1 MIQRVVA
8 VRLKESYRDAAV
20 LQSIA
25 EETVRVLR
33 QAAGVL
39 EVRVGVPGDG
49 RTRREWDLCIFVR
62 LGSMDDVET
71 YRVDPVH
78 RAYADTFLAPMRTQ
92 IRVWNF
98 ELADAAA

>member
-8 VRLKESYRDAAV
+8 VKLKASYRDAST

-25 EETVRVLR
+25 AETVRVLG
-33 QAAGVL
+33 QAVGVL
-39 EVRVGVPGDG
+39 DVRVGLPGDL
-49 RTRREWDLCIFVR
+49 RTGREWDLCIFVQ
-62 LGSMDDVET
+62 LASMEDVET

-78 RAYADTFLAPMRTQ
+78 RAYADTFLAPLRTQ

-98 ELADAAA
+98 ELAEATE